1 MTSFPRALVL
11 LASFLVSGCFGRQA
25 ARMQAK
31 AECPPVPEADA
42 VQTDSVS
49 LARLTGRFRIV
60 EIDTVRGDQRRDEF
74 FVDLRLLDSATI
86 ATLVRDD
93 ERVRT
98 FFRSQPPL
106 RILPLVGSQ
115 PGVTPPWRGDQHG
128 LLAWSCF
135 PHRCADEA
143 STTYRYRYISS
154 RSIRGVWALSSW
166 GIAAGIDPKT
176 GRRLPLPAGVF
187 CMTPA

>member
-1 MTSFPRALVL
+1 
-11 LASFLVSGCFGRQA
+11 
-25 ARMQAK
+25 
-31 AECPPVPEADA
+31 
-42 VQTDSVS
+42 

-60 EIDTVRGDQRRDEF
+60 QIDTVRGDQPRDD
-74 FVDLRLLDSATI
+74 FVIDLRLLDSVTI

-93 ERVRT
+93 ERVRAV
-98 FFRSQPPL
+98 FRSQPPL
-106 RILPLVGSQ
+106 KILPLVGSQ

-128 LLAWSCF
+128 LLAWSCW
-135 PHRCADEA
+135 PHRCADDA
-143 STTYRYRYISS
+143 STTYRFRHVSS
-154 RSIRGVWALSSW
+154 RNIRGVWALSGW